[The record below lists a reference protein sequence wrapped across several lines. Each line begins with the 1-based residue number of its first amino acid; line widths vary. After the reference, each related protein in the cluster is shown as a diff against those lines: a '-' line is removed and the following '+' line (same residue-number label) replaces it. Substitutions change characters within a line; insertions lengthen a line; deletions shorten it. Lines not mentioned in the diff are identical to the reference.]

1 MSYTSFELSKIKT
14 DKKKYLAGDV
24 ITVTCELSNTGDVE
38 GAEVVQVYVGKKN
51 SKVERPLK
59 ELKGF
64 TKTSL
69 KKGEAKN
76 IEITVDTDD
85 LAYYD
90 ETAGEWK
97 VEKGAYTVYVG
108 TASDKIDKKLKI
120 ELE

>member
-1 MSYTSFELSKIKT
+1 LSYTSFELSKIKT

-51 SKVERPLK
+51 SKVESPLK

-64 TKTSL
+64 IKTSL